1 LVAFGNFQAPLAKA
15 TPSIERVAA
24 ELHGQRELGDGLV
37 HRIAFAIARE
47 LAWNATAR
55 RAKTALLSSR
65 FGENIRLSSYL
76 ANLLSRSQI
85 SGRMVTDAP
94 PDVRRRGSGLRV

>member
-47 LAWNATAR
+47 LA
-55 RAKTALLSSR
+55 
-65 FGENIRLSSYL
+65 
-76 ANLLSRSQI
+76 
-85 SGRMVTDAP
+85 
-94 PDVRRRGSGLRV
+94 